1 MQVLP
6 VSSVA
11 KVGRVM
17 GGANAVT
24 KILDSEG
31 ISPAEHEYDEA
42 TRLGLTR
49 QKAGNWRRV

>member
-1 MQVLP
+1 VQVLP